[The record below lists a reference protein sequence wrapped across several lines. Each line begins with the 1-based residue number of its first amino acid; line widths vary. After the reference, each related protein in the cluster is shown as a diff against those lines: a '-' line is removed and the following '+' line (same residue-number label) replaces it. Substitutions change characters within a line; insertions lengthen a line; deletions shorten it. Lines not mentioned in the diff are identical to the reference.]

1 MQHPEEPKVF
11 ICYSHEDQRWLDEL
25 LLHLKPLEDR
35 NLLDCWSDQEIAP
48 GRQWQQEIERAL
60 RSARVAVL
68 LVSPDFLASS
78 FIAEKELRPLLEAA
92 GQGDLT
98 ILWLPVSA
106 SNYKHTELV
115 EYQAAHPPE
124 RPLDRLRKSDR
135 QQAFVE
141 ISDRILKALGPSV
154 GDPNSRNGGGPGRT
168 AGVRRDEEPR
178 TEAPKPASPAT
189 LPSPAEPAPEE
200 DFPILRR
207 SRSLWAGLAV
217 LLGITLFVC
226 PLPLPLPDAPI
237 SGQLPFLSWR
247 QLGWAGIGVLL
258 ILCCLIRSTR
268 EGFVY
273 KVADQLT
280 DTVLLVTSSLL
291 DLATHWRHQSRRWA
305 VGLVV
310 AAMLVVPV
318 AVYAVG
324 ELVTHLERMDNIS
337 ELRSALLRFVSY
349 GRLQGGN
356 EAELSV
362 LTKAYGTGDSFPPEA
377 LSTPRLRATYKTV
390 ADLYALQ
397 NNFQQ
402 ADYELRRR
410 QVRDFWK
417 DFIREPC
424 CDPAA
429 GGVELEDD
437 LTHLA
442 LRARAR
448 SFLLSQDAITPE
460 VAADIETAEAEYAR
474 LQELASRLGE
484 GTPRRRLLGV
494 AFNGMGTLKVLRY
507 RLLMGEEGTER
518 DRALLL
524 SEAYALYQ
532 DSSSAKAG
540 GDDSDDAR
548 ARTANNQVD
557 LEMYLL
563 KESLAESEHFRDAL
577 NHRLLVKY
585 AEFRDDPASLT
596 SWVDRHAAGLE
607 ERARFSR
614 NPIFFLTVAQINA
627 LAAERL
633 LQQRPQCLQRTE
645 DLTEGPVPACSEVDT
660 TLRNGFFN
668 LSTAIYLGHPATGI
682 AREPRKNLVCVYF
695 SNPVTRKDAEF
706 LFARFRAHPNLEP
719 CT

>member
-48 GRQWQQEIERAL
+48 GRQWQSEIERAL
-60 RSARVAVL
+60 RSAKVAVL

-78 FIAEKELRPLLEAA
+78 FIAERELPPLLEAA
-92 GQGDLT
+92 DQGDLT

-124 RPLDRLRKSDR
+124 RPLDRLRKSER
-135 QQAFVE
+135 QQAFVD
-141 ISDRILKALGPSV
+141 ISDRILRALG
-154 GDPNSRNGGGPGRT
+154 DPASRNGGGPVG
-168 AGVRRDEEPR
+168 ARREEGPLP
-178 TEAPKPASPAT
+178 EAPKPAAPAAP
-189 LPSPAEPAPEE
+189 LLPAEPAPEE

-207 SRSLWAGLAV
+207 SRSIWAGLAV
-217 LLGITLFVC
+217 LLGIVLFVC
-226 PLPLPLPDAPI
+226 PLPLPLPDTPI
-237 SGQLPFLSWR
+237 SGLPFLSWR
-247 QLGWAGIGVLL
+247 QLGWAGIGVFL
-258 ILCCLIRSTR
+258 IVCCLIRSLR

-280 DTVLLVTSSLL
+280 DTVLLVTSSVL

-310 AAMLVVPV
+310 SAMLILPV

-324 ELVTHLERMDNIS
+324 ELVTHLDRMDNIS
-337 ELRSALLRFVSY
+337 EFRSALLRFVCY

-362 LTKAYGTGDSFPPEA
+362 LTKTYGAGDSFPPEA

-397 NNFQQ
+397 NNFQK

-424 CDPAA
+424 CDLTA

-460 VAADIETAEAEYAR
+460 VAAEIETAEAEYAR
-474 LQELASRLGE
+474 LQELASKLEE
-484 GTPRRRLLGV
+484 GTTRRRLLGV

-507 RLLMGEEGTER
+507 RLLMDEEGRER
-518 DRALLL
+518 ERALLL

-532 DSSSAKAG
+532 SSSSARAG

-548 ARTANNQVD
+548 TRTANNQVD

-563 KESLAESEHFRDAL
+563 KESLAENEHFRDAL

-585 AEFRDDPASLT
+585 AEFREDPASLT
-596 SWVDRHAAGLE
+596 SWVDKHAVSLE

-633 LQQRPQCLQRTE
+633 LQERPQCLQRTG
-645 DLTEGPVPACSEVDT
+645 DPTEGPVPACNEVDT

-668 LSTAIYLGHPATGI
+668 LSTAIYLGQPATGI

-695 SNPVTRKDAEF
+695 SNPVTRRDAEF
-706 LFARFRAHPNLEP
+706 LFARFKVHPNLEP
-719 CT
+719 CP